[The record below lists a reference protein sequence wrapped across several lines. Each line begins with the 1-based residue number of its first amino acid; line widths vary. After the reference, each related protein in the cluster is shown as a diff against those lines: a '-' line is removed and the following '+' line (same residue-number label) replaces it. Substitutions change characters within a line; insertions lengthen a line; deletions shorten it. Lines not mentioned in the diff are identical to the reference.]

1 MILTN
6 PYPSRI
12 VGVQWT
18 RIVAVK
24 ILVKIITKSVT
35 LNGEVMNESG
45 FDTGYGIWRLE
56 QKDFELILAQ
66 SIVQKRHQSKIL
78 KNTPEITDNFWE
90 NLSMSDSSS

>member
-1 MILTN
+1 
-6 PYPSRI
+6 
-12 VGVQWT
+12 
-18 RIVAVK
+18 
-24 ILVKIITKSVT
+24 
-35 LNGEVMNESG
+35 MNESG

-90 NLSMSDSSS
+90 NLSMSDSSSCASLNDYLFRKWVSKSRDFDK